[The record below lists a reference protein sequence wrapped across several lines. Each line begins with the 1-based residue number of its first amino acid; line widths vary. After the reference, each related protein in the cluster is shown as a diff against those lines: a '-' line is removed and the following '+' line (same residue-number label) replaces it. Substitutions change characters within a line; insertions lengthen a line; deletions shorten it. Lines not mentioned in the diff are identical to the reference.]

1 MIRLLTTAQAIPPEA
16 VEAMIAAEGEPLH
29 WLFLVAGA
37 ILGLGILASFW
48 RLVRGPSLADRVVA
62 LDLIGYLIIGV
73 MILLSIVT
81 QRESFLFVPVV
92 AAIILFL
99 GTAAFAIYLERREQ
113 T

>member
-1 MIRLLTTAQAIPPEA
+1 MSEPMI
-16 VEAMIAAEGEPLH
+16 PLSGDPTH
-29 WLFLVAGA
+29 WLFLVAAG

-48 RLVRGPSLADRVVA
+48 RLIRGPSLADRVVA
-62 LDLIGYLIIGV
+62 LDLIGYTVIGV

-99 GTAAFAIYLERREQ
+99 GTAAFAIYLERREHS
-113 T
+113 